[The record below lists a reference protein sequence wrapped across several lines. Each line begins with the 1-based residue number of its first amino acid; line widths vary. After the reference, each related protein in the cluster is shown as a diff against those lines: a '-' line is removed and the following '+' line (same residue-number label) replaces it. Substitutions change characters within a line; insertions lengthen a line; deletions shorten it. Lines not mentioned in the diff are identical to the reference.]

1 MTLSAGANSITASDT
16 DLAGNTGTSAA
27 VTYTLATAA
36 TVAISSNAAV
46 RPTRRSQT
54 ITGTVTEATESEV
67 AGTTVTIFDN
77 GTADWHRDGR
87 LGRDVERPR

>member
-1 MTLSAGANSITASDT
+1 MR
-16 DLAGNTGTSAA
+16 
-27 VTYTLATAA
+27 
-36 TVAISSNAAV
+36 AV

-77 GTADWHRDGR
+77 GKQIGTATVGSDGTWSDAR
-87 LGRDVERPR
+87 